1 MYSFFAAIVNF
12 VFGRRDNI
20 AINARVNRVAGLD
33 GVERI
38 DGRVLKIVG
47 DRARVC
53 WPTGQKTNEDLAS
66 LVLIAE

>member
-1 MYSFFAAIVNF
+1 MYSLFAAIVNF
-12 VFGRRDNI
+12 VLGHRDNI
-20 AINARVNRVAGLD
+20 AVNARVNRMAGLD
-33 GVERI
+33 GTEKI
-38 DGRVLKIVG
+38 DGRVLKIFG